1 MMSDKIITA
10 LVIKSLFTSKHW

>member
-1 MMSDKIITA
+1 MSDKIITA